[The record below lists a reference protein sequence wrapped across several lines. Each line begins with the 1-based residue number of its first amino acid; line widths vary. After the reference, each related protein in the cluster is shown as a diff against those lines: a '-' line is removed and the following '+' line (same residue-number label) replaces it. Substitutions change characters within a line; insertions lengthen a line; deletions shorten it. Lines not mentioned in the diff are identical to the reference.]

1 MLAKQI
7 EIDGPQDAAPI
18 RVAVLEDD
26 RRVRESLCDI
36 LRSCP
41 ECQLTGWFT
50 SGEQALLQLDDV
62 DPRVIVVD
70 VNLPGMSG
78 VEFIRR
84 IAQLGKPWQTL
95 VLTVYRDT
103 DTIFEALSAGA
114 VGYLVKPITP
124 AKLVEA
130 VCDVAAGGAP
140 MTGAVARK
148 VVQAFARSSRAPAVA
163 ASLTAREREVL
174 EMLAQGLSKKEIAA
188 RMNVSFATVRT
199 HLEHVYKKLHVRTQ
213 AEAVAR
219 WLGDRPPQDSSG

>member
-1 MLAKQI
+1 MPTRTSDSPASVK
-7 EIDGPQDAAPI
+7 AAPI
-18 RVAVLEDD
+18 RVAVVEDD

-36 LRSCP
+36 LRGSS
-41 ECQLTGWFT
+41 ECHLAGWFP
-50 SGEQALLQLDDV
+50 SGEQALLGLEEV

-78 VEFIRR
+78 VEVIRR
-84 IAQLGKPWQTL
+84 IAGQGRPWQTL

-124 AKLVEA
+124 GRLVEA

-140 MTGAVARK
+140 MTSAVARK
-148 VVQAFARSSRAPAVA
+148 VVQAFARASRAAPPVA
-163 ASLTAREREVL
+163 AALTAREREVL
-174 EMLAQGLSKKEIAA
+174 DMLVQGLTKKEIAA
-188 RMNVSFATVRT
+188 RMDVSFATVRT

-219 WLGDRPPQDSSG
+219 WLGDRSPPG

>member
-1 MLAKQI
+1 
-7 EIDGPQDAAPI
+7 
-18 RVAVLEDD
+18 VAVVEDD
-26 RRVRESLCDI
+26 QRVRDSLCDI
-36 LRSCP
+36 LRSCRDC
-41 ECQLTGWFT
+41 ELAGWFS
-50 SGEQALLQLDDV
+50 SGEQALRQLDEV
-62 DPRVIVVD
+62 DPRVLVVD

-78 VEFIRR
+78 VEVIRR
-84 IAQLGKPWQTL
+84 IAELGKPWQTL

-114 VGYLVKPITP
+114 VGYLVKPVTP

-148 VVQAFARSSRAPAVA
+148 VVQAFARSSRATPAVA
-163 ASLTAREREVL
+163 ATLTAREREVL
-174 EMLAQGLSKKEIAA
+174 DMLVQGLSKKEIAA

-219 WLGDRPPQDSSG
+219 WLGNRPTPGPAS